1 MCVVHGPWREKEEIM
16 PLLTEEDKEK
26 EGTNEPQNF

>member
-1 MCVVHGPWREKEEIM
+1 MLYMDHGEKNEEIL

-26 EGTNEPQNF
+26 KGTNEP